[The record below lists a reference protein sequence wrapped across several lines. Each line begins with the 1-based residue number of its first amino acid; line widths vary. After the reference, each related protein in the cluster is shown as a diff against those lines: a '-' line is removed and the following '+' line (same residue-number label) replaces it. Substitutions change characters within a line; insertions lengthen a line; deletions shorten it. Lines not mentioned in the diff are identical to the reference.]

1 LGIKL
6 ISAESRSSVSIK
18 TMLGCLLV
26 GRAAGVL
33 GIGNWEAWGILG
45 EGAGLLDAGVFVTT
59 TDALVGMLPSL
70 LGDEATNGMGV
81 LHAARNAKAEQ
92 ANPKKIIRLMLFSIL
107 IVFCSTL
114 WQ

>member
-1 LGIKL
+1 MKL

-18 TMLGCLLV
+18 TMLGCLLA
-26 GRAAGVL
+26 GKAAGVL
-33 GIGNWEAWGILG
+33 GIGDWESDGML
-45 EGAGLLDAGVFVTT
+45 GAGRGGAVAGVFVTT
-59 TDALVGMLPSL
+59 TEALVGILVSL